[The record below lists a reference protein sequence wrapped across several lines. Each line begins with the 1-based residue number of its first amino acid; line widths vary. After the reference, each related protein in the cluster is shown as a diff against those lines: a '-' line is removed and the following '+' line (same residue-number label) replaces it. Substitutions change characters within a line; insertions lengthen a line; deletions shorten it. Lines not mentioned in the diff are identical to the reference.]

1 MLTGATVRLVESPPA
16 RALAVLG
23 FPDAY
28 TAADHVMVVRALDPL
43 TIEGMDAGLIAALRA
58 TQSGGD
64 RVAGRCPRAAAGST
78 SRPAARPGPRRT
90 PPRRPSRP
98 R

>member
-1 MLTGATVRLVESPPA
+1 MRLVESPPV

-28 TAADHVMVVRALDPL
+28 VAADNVMVIREHAPL

-58 TQSGGD
+58 PDPARDG
-64 RVAGRCPRAAAGST
+64 VAGAAARAAAGST
-78 SRPAARPGPRRT
+78 SRPAVPRVT
-90 PPRRPSRP
+90 RRGGRAG
-98 R
+98 RRRRR